1 VSDPAIG
8 RSAFRTA
15 LHWLPLAVLF
25 AVFFWLAY
33 PPPEAA
39 GFPIKLFPDSA
50 SYTTWG
56 YGRPPVP
63 FLFYSLVGSNAATP
77 IAQTVLSLVCWLA
90 LGWVALGAPGAAV
103 AGVIAGALPVVLWNK
118 TILSESLALSF
129 GAAFLAASLALG
141 RRWSLPSFLAW
152 VACLLLYTGVRV
164 ENFFLVPPMLAVL
177 LVWHHRHWLAIGAAG
192 AATVAM
198 FVAFSIV
205 IDKQNHNWQIRM
217 TNLVL
222 TRILP
227 DETLRTEFM
236 ARGLPA
242 EPALLAA
249 KGRMLAAYDPAFVEA
264 TPQFQQ
270 WLDEQSR
277 PAYVAWLRTL
287 APHRMLVN
295 EIDRAM
301 KNWPYAFNYYF
312 AGIGLPGSAWDF
324 YPWSQEMRMPFAQW
338 RWLALIPIACAL
350 LTLDLAFVD
359 LFALAY
365 FAAVYSMAFA
375 VYHGDSG
382 ELDRHMVLTA
392 ALYRFAPIVALAP
405 VWERLRPLWRRRDAR
420 LPIAS

>member
-1 VSDPAIG
+1 VIRGIDGAVSDPAIG

-141 RRWSLPSFLAW
+141 RRWSLPRFLAW

-270 WLDEQSR
+270 
-277 PAYVAWLRTL
+277 VARRAVASGLRRL
-287 APHRMLVN
+287 AAH
-295 EIDRAM
+295 
-301 KNWPYAFNYYF
+301 
-312 AGIGLPGSAWDF
+312 AG
-324 YPWSQEMRMPFAQW
+324 
-338 RWLALIPIACAL
+338 
-350 LTLDLAFVD
+350 
-359 LFALAY
+359 
-365 FAAVYSMAFA
+365 AASHV
-375 VYHGDSG
+375 GQ
-382 ELDRHMVLTA
+382 
-392 ALYRFAPIVALAP
+392 
-405 VWERLRPLWRRRDAR
+405 
-420 LPIAS
+420 